1 MPSTTLPQL
10 SPNLNYTLASQNK
23 PTVSPWESQG
33 NTGYSQGSAQ
43 GSDVSTANPNGAWG
57 SNASDGGMQWS
68 LPEEGFQKSSTNITT
83 PSANA
88 WTSNGT
94 VNPQNTGVSNTFD
107 LSAYL
112 NQGMLDSGA
121 NPGTAANKG
130 VPPSGLF
137 VTPASQA
144 LNQPMLSLNQPTL
157 LFGHAEKKEPADA
170 APAEPQKGG
179 IGTKFNNFFFRPKT
193 WGVINNPVVW
203 GAIGVG
209 AGLASFGVG
218 MIVTV
223 PVALVLGILFHSSA
237 KPGATSAADAEAA
250 EEAAD
255 AADEAATEEKAPGT
269 EAAAKPPINVVSE
282 KDVKADK
289 AASKTVGV
297 DKATD
302 AGETS
307 SVEEADATVSSEAG
321 SGEAI
326 DLSNKTIAKT
336 LKSDAAK
343 AQFLQVVNQLLVTG
357 SVAIS
362 KKGVQVEGANADNLV
377 YVKVAADDAEGD
389 SKKAKAK
396 AKEMASQSPHVMRYV
411 AGLYAQLLSQAPDQ
425 QEETLKALRD
435 VALAD
440 IKKSKRDDVKS
451 EVAELRDGFDTDDA
465 SNWYTATAQLLSLTG
480 DSKKAKKFGDKID
493 GLDLATEGDGDFGA
507 ALTDLAKAFAA
518 KGGVNEK
525 KREKAELDLLK
536 AVAQTSE
543 NDTLTQAIES
553 AVKLSQDKKVKS
565 AKKLFDGKGKK
576 VDKQRDSYKDYL
588 QKLTGDEAAPERS
601 VLLGNLRT
609 VLANQ
614 DKLSPQGAV
623 VLHALNAL
631 STTGEGTAPK
641 VLKADQLETVYKQAG
656 KFYALATYLAKKD
669 KLEELQSALNGSAP
683 AAE

>member
-1 MPSTTLPQL
+1 M
-10 SPNLNYTLASQNK
+10 
-23 PTVSPWESQG
+23 
-33 NTGYSQGSAQ
+33 GYSQGYAQ
-43 GSDVSTANPNGAWG
+43 GPDSSTANPTGAWG
-57 SNASDGGMQWS
+57 SNVSDGGAQWS
-68 LPEEGFQKSSTNITT
+68 LPVEGFQKSSTNIAT

-88 WTSNGT
+88 WTSKGT
-94 VNPQNTGVSNTFD
+94 VNPANAGVSNTFD

-112 NQGMLDSGA
+112 NEDMLGSGA
-121 NPGTAANKG
+121 NPGVSRNTG
-130 VPPSGLF
+130 VVGSGLF
-137 VTPASQA
+137 VAPALQGG
-144 LNQPMLSLNQPTL
+144 NQPTL
-157 LFGHAEKKEPADA
+157 PLDTAPVVMFGHADKKEPSDA
-170 APAEPQKGG
+170 AGEKPAEKWGL
-179 IGTKFNNFFFRPKT
+179 GTKFSKFFFAPGT
-193 WGVINNPVVW
+193 WRIHKNPVLW
-203 GAIGVG
+203 AAIGVG

-223 PVALVLGILFHSSA
+223 PVALALGVLFHTPPKNA
-237 KPGATSAADAEAA
+237 NYAADADAA

-255 AADEAATEEKAPGT
+255 AADETAADEKAP
-269 EAAAKPPINVVSE
+269 AAEVAKPPINVVSE

-307 SVEEADATVSSEAG
+307 SVDEADATSSSEVA

-357 SVAIS
+357 TVATS

-377 YVKVAADDAEGD
+377 YVKVAADDADGD
-389 SKKAKAK
+389 GKKAKEK
-396 AKEMASQSPHVMRYV
+396 AKEMTSQSPHVMRYV
-411 AGLYAQLLSQAPDQ
+411 AGLYAQLLGQAPDQ

-493 GLDLATEGDGDFGA
+493 GLDLSTEGDGDFGA
-507 ALTDLAKAFAA
+507 ALNDLAKAFAA

-623 VLHALNAL
+623 VLHALNTL
-631 STTGEGTAPK
+631 TTTSEGTAPK
-641 VLKADQLETVYKQAG
+641 VLKSDQLETVYKQAG